1 MILKMGEIINF
12 NYFYNEVKDRKLSL
26 KILYKLSTLAK
37 AIDEKT
43 TFYREKFQEILKEY
57 GELDENGNLIP
68 TEDGNGI
75 KVKPGTEQECVM
87 KINELQMLDVDIP
100 EIKFDIEDFGD
111 IELTMEV
118 FNLITPFLN

>member
-1 MILKMGEIINF
+1 MTVKMLKIINF
-12 NYFYNEVKDRKLSL
+12 GYFYNEVKAEKLSF
-26 KILYKLSTLAK
+26 KVLYKLSILAK

-43 TFYREKFQEILKEY
+43 EFYREKLREILREY

-75 KVKPGTEQECVM
+75 KLKPGTEPECTV
-87 KINELQMLDVDIP
+87 KVNELQALDVELPD
-100 EIKFDIEDFGD
+100 IKFDIDDFGD
-111 IELTMEV
+111 IELTMDV

>member
-12 NYFYNEVKDRKLSL
+12 NYFYNEVKDKKLSF
-26 KILYKLSTLAK
+26 KVLYKLSNLAK
-37 AIDEKT
+37 VIEEKSA
-43 TFYREKFQEILKEY
+43 FYREKFQEIIKEC
-57 GELDENGNLIP
+57 GEFDENGNLIP

-75 KVKPGTEQECVM
+75 KVKPGTEQECIM
-87 KINELQMLDVDIP
+87 KINELQMLDVDMP
-100 EIKFDIEDFGD
+100 DIKFDIDDFGN